1 MLAELLTR
9 RRAARPDLKS
19 VFDAHKDR
27 VFTVALVCLNGDH
40 AAAEDAAQEV
50 FVRLAGRLGQFRGE
64 AKLSTWLHQVTV
76 NICRDEQRRR
86 QRAQRLTVDTVEQQ
100 PEVAPSVDFLS
111 RRELH
116 VAIETLP
123 ENLRAPVLLRYF
135 EGLSYEEIATVLD
148 CPQGTVATR
157 LHRGLK
163 RLAIYLGEEEI
174 AP

>member
-9 RRAARPDLKS
+9 RRAAHPDLKS

-27 VFTVALVCLNGDH
+27 VFTVALVCLNGDQ

-64 AKLSTWLHQVTV
+64 ARLSTWLHRVTV

-86 QRAQRLTVDTVEQQ
+86 QRTQKLAREPQH
-100 PEVAPSVDFLS
+100 EVASPEFLS

-116 VAIETLP
+116 EAIETLP
-123 ENLRAPVLLRYF
+123 ENLRVPILLRFF
-135 EGLSYEEIATVLD
+135 EGLSYEEIATVLG

-163 RLAIYLGEEEI
+163 RLATCLGEEEI
-174 AP
+174 AL